1 MPPTTTRVLL
11 VEDEVM
17 IRMMVADMIE
27 ELGHAVTA
35 EADDVGR
42 ATELAQTGL
51 FDLAILDVNLN
62 GKLSFPAAEILV
74 EPHSPDLRVG
84 LRGGQFSRC
93 LSIDAP
99 SAKALSDRNA
109 LQGDRRGPRGRAPLA
124 AGPASSKTRFP
135 A

>member
-62 GKLSFPAAEILV
+62 GKLSFSAAEILV
-74 EPHSPDLRVG
+74 E
-84 LRGGQFSRC
+84 
-93 LSIDAP
+93 
-99 SAKALSDRNA
+99 
-109 LQGDRRGPRGRAPLA
+109 RRTPLIFASGYA
-124 AGPASSKTRFP
+124 ADSFP
-135 A
+135 AAFRSTPRVQKPSQIETLSRAIAAAREGVRH